1 MFGKQTIGYSM
12 FEGVDVGQ
20 QDGQMNGVRLTSGP
34 FGTFWGPHL
43 LAHPKIVNL
52 AQLLHGQK
60 LWTDK
65 PTKPQT
71 HKQTNIHSH
80 NTSENNITPLLRRG

>member
-1 MFGKQTIGYSM
+1 MTRKNLRCFVTMFGKQTIGYSM
-12 FEGVDVGQ
+12 FEGVDVGR
-20 QDGQMNGVRLTSGP
+20 QDGQTDGVRLTSGP
-34 FGTFWGPHL
+34 FGTFWGPHQ

-71 HKQTNIHSH
+71 HKQN
-80 NTSENNITPLLRRG
+80 